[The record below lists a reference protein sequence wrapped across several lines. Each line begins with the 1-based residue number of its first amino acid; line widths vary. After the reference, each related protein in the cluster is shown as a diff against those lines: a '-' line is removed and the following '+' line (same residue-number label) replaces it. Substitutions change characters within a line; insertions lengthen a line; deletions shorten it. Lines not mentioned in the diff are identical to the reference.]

1 MNDYDYVWDG
11 IGITIS
17 TPYGDC
23 YLQGEEANEL
33 YDELE
38 AVETDEQIATIL
50 SEYDHIC
57 E

>member
-1 MNDYDYVWDG
+1 MNGYDYDWDK
-11 IGITIS
+11 IGLTIF

-23 YLQGEEANEL
+23 YLQGEEADEL

-38 AVETDEQIATIL
+38 AIETDEQIVAIL